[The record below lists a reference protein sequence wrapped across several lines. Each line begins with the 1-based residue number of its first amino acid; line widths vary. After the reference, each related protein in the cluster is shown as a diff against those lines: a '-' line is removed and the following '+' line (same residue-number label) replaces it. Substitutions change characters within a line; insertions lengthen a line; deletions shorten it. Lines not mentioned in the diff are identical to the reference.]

1 QVAAR
6 AVAAHDQPCGVGPE
20 RVGVV
25 AGGDSAG
32 GNLAAVTTVMCRDR
46 GGPAP
51 AAQLLIYPVIAANFD
66 TESYRLFGQGYYN
79 PAPALRW

>member
-1 QVAAR
+1 M
-6 AVAAHDQPCGVGPE
+6 
-20 RVGVV
+20 
-25 AGGDSAG
+25 GGDSAG

-79 PAPALRW
+79 PAPRCGGTGIATCPRPETARTPTPRR